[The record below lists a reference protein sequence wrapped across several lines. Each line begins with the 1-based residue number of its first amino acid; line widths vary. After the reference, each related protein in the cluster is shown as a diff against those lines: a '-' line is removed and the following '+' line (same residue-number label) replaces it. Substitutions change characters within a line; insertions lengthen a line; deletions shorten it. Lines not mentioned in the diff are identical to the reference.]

1 MGRNALHIAAKK
13 NDFACLK
20 TLIEAGFDYDKE
32 DKNGKTPLK
41 TAINQKHKWDVAHPS
56 NLLGCDAIV
65 LLVKKGAKI
74 SKVNFAND
82 RQEKMNI
89 FEECIKDI

>member
-1 MGRNALHIAAKK
+1 M
-13 NDFACLK
+13 K
-20 TLIEAGFDYDKE
+20 TLIEAGSDYDKE

-41 TAINQKHKWDVAHPS
+41 TAINQKHKWDVANQS
-56 NLLGCDAIV
+56 NLLGCDAII

-74 SKVNFAND
+74 SKVNFPND

-89 FEECIKDI
+89 YKESIKDIYA